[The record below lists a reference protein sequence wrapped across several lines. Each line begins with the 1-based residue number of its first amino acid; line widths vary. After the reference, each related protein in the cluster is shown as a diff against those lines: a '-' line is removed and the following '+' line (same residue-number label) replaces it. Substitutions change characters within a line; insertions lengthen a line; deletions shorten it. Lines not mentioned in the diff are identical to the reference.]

1 LLVCVDL
8 VTVCSGLAPPELEF
22 LSDHIVLLLRWTG
35 ERYVNGSELGPFD
48 ASGARMKE
56 TDPTSALPLR
66 FGWPMVFLANLPVP
80 LLFGC
85 GVCDWSGRIGMFA
98 AIGLL
103 YVLGREICRRVRGL
117 DLIMICGGVLVAL
130 SQVYPMIHIFS
141 AGLAFRTAER
151 LGLLEST
158 KTVPNVTGAF
168 TGCIVTLLTGG
179 MLLAIAAVAG
189 LSYPIAKMMP
199 DPHHTRSLSK
209 SAVGL
214 DDLA

>member
-1 LLVCVDL
+1 
-8 VTVCSGLAPPELEF
+8 
-22 LSDHIVLLLRWTG
+22 
-35 ERYVNGSELGPFD
+35 
-48 ASGARMKE
+48 MKE

-66 FGWPMVFLANLPVP
+66 VGWPMVFLANLPVP
-80 LLFGC
+80 LLFGW

-158 KTVPNVTGAF
+158 KVPDVAGAF

-179 MLLAIAAVAG
+179 ILLAIAAVAG
-189 LSYPIAKMMP
+189 LSYPIAKVMP
-199 DPHHTRSLSK
+199 DPHHTRHPSK

-214 DDLA
+214 DDFA